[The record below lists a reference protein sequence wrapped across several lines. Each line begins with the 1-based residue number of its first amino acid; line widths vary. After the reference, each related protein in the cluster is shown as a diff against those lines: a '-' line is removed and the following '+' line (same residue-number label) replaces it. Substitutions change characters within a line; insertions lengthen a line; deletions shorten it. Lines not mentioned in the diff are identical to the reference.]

1 MRVRVRFAAAVV
13 VIAGAVLAQ
22 SAAAEPADASWSA
35 TERRAIAASG
45 LPHASIVSVKRDMV
59 IAIRSRGTPSVGGGV
74 IDGVTL
80 QGEVVSADAA
90 QIMGYRSMQSTVNID
105 CVRRREMV
113 VKMTVFSEPKG
124 KGQAVIR
131 QAPGGWVQPSP
142 GAYLSD
148 VMGDICGSAP
158 RVAAVSP
165 TAAAPARRAVVAAT
179 PPKRPLATAPD
190 PAPAPVVER
199 ARPAPDEDRPFRT
212 SIDARLARA
221 GAPTSTSPPPPPP
234 PSPPLRAEIPRP
246 VTDKPE
252 PKAALKPAP
261 AKPVAPKPAP
271 AKHATPGKV
280 SVQIAASSTEG
291 QAREALA
298 KVKGR
303 VSAPLST
310 SVRSVTVDGKVFHR
324 ALITGFQTR
333 DEAQAFCA
341 RLSAACFVR

>member
-13 VIAGAVLAQ
+13 VIAGAVFAQ
-22 SAAAEPADASWSA
+22 SAAAELADASWSA
-35 TERRAIAASG
+35 AERRAIAASG
-45 LPHASIVSVKRDMV
+45 LPRASIVSVKRDMV
-59 IAIRSRGTPSVGGGV
+59 IAIRSRGAPSAGGGV
-74 IDGVTL
+74 IEGVLL
-80 QGEVVSADAA
+80 QGEVVSSDAA
-90 QIMGYRSMQSTVNID
+90 QIMGFRSMQSTVNID

-113 VKMTVFSEPKG
+113 VKMAVFSEPKG
-124 KGQAVIR
+124 KGQVVNR
-131 QAPGGWVQPSP
+131 QTPGGWVQPSP

-165 TAAAPARRAVVAAT
+165 TPAAPARRATTAVT
-179 PPKRPLATAPD
+179 PPKRPVVTEPV

-221 GAPTSTSPPPPPP
+221 GAPTP
-234 PSPPLRAEIPRP
+234 PPLRAEIPRP
-246 VTDKPE
+246 VVDKPE
-252 PKAALKPAP
+252 PKVALKLAP
-261 AKPVAPKPAP
+261 AKPAAPKPAI

-333 DEAQAFCA
+333 EEAKAFCA
-341 RLSAACFVR
+341 RLGAACFIR

>member
-13 VIAGAVLAQ
+13 VIAGAAFAQ
-22 SAAAEPADASWSA
+22 GAAAEAGDASWSA
-35 TERRAIAASG
+35 VERRAIAASG
-45 LPHASIVSVKRDMV
+45 LPRASVVSVKPDMV
-59 IAIRSRGTPSVGGGV
+59 IAIRNRGTPSVGGGV
-74 IDGVTL
+74 IEGVVL
-80 QGEVVSADAA
+80 QGEVVSSDAA
-90 QIMGYRSMQSTVNID
+90 QIMGYRSMQSMVNVD

-113 VKMTVFSEPKG
+113 VKMAVFSEPKG
-124 KGQAVIR
+124 KGQVVNR
-131 QAPGGWVQPSP
+131 QTPGGWVQPSP

-148 VMGDICGSAP
+148 VMGDICGSGP
-158 RVAAVSP
+158 RVAAAAP
-165 TAAAPARRAVVAAT
+165 TPAAPARRATVAAT
-179 PPKRPLATAPD
+179 PPKRPAVTASV
-190 PAPAPVVER
+190 PAAAPVVER

-221 GAPTSTSPPPPPP
+221 GAPAATP
-234 PSPPLRAEIPRP
+234 PPLRPEIPWP
-246 VTDKPE
+246 VADKPA
-252 PKAALKPAP
+252 PKPALKPAP
-261 AKPVAPKPAP
+261 AKPAAPKPAP
-271 AKHATPGKV
+271 AKPKTPGKI
-280 SVQIAASSTEG
+280 SVQIAASSTES

-298 KVKGR
+298 RVRGK

>member
-13 VIAGAVLAQ
+13 VIAGAVFAQ
-22 SAAAEPADASWSA
+22 SAAAEPADGSWSTA
-35 TERRAIAASG
+35 ERRAIAASG
-45 LPHASIVSVKRDMV
+45 LPRASIVSVKRDMV

-74 IDGVTL
+74 IEGVTL

-90 QIMGYRSMQSTVNID
+90 QIMGYRSMQSTVNVD

-113 VKMTVFSEPKG
+113 VKMAVFSEPKG

-131 QAPGGWVQPSP
+131 QTPGGWVQPSP

-165 TAAAPARRAVVAAT
+165 TPAAPARRAAVAAT
-179 PPKRPLATAPD
+179 PPKRPVVTASD
-190 PAPAPVVER
+190 PAPAPVIER

-221 GAPTSTSPPPPPP
+221 GAPTPT
-234 PSPPLRAEIPRP
+234 PPLRAEIPWP

-261 AKPVAPKPAP
+261 AKPVAPKPAPAKPAP

>member
-13 VIAGAVLAQ
+13 VIAGAVFAQ

-35 TERRAIAASG
+35 AERRAIAASG
-45 LPHASIVSVKRDMV
+45 LPRASIVSVKRDMV
-59 IAIRSRGTPSVGGGV
+59 IAIHNRGTPSVGGGV
-74 IDGVTL
+74 IEGVVL
-80 QGEVVSADAA
+80 QGEVVSNDAA

-113 VKMTVFSEPKG
+113 VKMAVFSEPKG
-124 KGQAVIR
+124 KGQVVNR
-131 QAPGGWVQPSP
+131 QTPGGWVQPSP

-165 TAAAPARRAVVAAT
+165 ASATPARRAAVAAT
-179 PPKRPLATAPD
+179 PPKRPAVTAAV

-221 GAPTSTSPPPPPP
+221 VAPAPP
-234 PSPPLRAEIPRP
+234 PPLRAEIPRP
-246 VTDKPE
+246 VADKPE
-252 PKAALKPAP
+252 PKPALKPAP
-261 AKPVAPKPAP
+261 AKPAAPKPAP
-271 AKHATPGKV
+271 VKPKTPGKV

-341 RLSAACFVR
+341 RLGAACFIR